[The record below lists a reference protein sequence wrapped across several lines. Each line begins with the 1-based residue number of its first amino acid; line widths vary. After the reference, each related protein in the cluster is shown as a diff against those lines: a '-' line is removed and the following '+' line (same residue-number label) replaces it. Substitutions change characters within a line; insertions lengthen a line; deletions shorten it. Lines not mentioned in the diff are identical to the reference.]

1 MDFIPQIK
9 MDFIPDD
16 EEDIDNDEKPL
27 IESDDEDDELP
38 VQPSSTEPIK
48 EIVEEPS
55 NPRDE
60 MNTHEIFSNAP
71 IKFKKNGQPKKARK
85 PMTDEHK
92 LKMKTAR
99 EKKQKEKRESMVILK
114 QEKDLLRIKKVKE
127 VTQLK
132 DEVENNIKPNSL
144 INACGVKQ
152 YHYSNNMDV
161 EKAVLDGITKYE
173 IVRKQRKLEKKQ
185 MKEEEEAKSKVQQTL
200 LRAINP
206 RDNNMFSGC
215 Y

>member
-16 EEDIDNDEKPL
+16 EENIDNDENPL
-27 IESDDEDDELP
+27 VESDDEEEDELP
-38 VQPSSTEPIK
+38 VQPPPTEPIK

-60 MNTHEIFSNAP
+60 MNTAEIFSNAP

-85 PMTDEHK
+85 PMSDEHK

-127 VTQLK
+127 VTELK
-132 DEVENNIKPNSL
+132 DEVENNIKP
-144 INACGVKQ
+144 KQ

-173 IVRKQRKLEKKQ
+173 IVRKQRKLEKRQK
-185 MKEEEEAKSKVQQTL
+185 KEEEEAKSKVQQTL

-206 RDNNMFSGC
+206 RDNNPFSMC

>member
-1 MDFIPQIK
+1 MDFIPEIK
-9 MDFIPDD
+9 MDFIPD
-16 EEDIDNDEKPL
+16 EEEIDNEQNPL

-38 VQPSSTEPIK
+38 VQPSPTPPLQ

-55 NPRDE
+55 NPRDK
-60 MNTHEIFSNAP
+60 MNTDEIFSDAP
-71 IKFKKNGQPKKARK
+71 IKFKKNGQPKKTRK

-132 DEVENNIKPNSL
+132 DEVENNVKP
-144 INACGVKQ
+144 KQ

-173 IVRKQRKLEKKQ
+173 IVRKQRKLEKKKK
-185 MKEEEEAKSKVQQTL
+185 KEEEDAKSQVQQTL

-206 RDNNMFSGC
+206 RDNNMFAGC

>member
-16 EEDIDNDEKPL
+16 EEDIDNDENPL
-27 IESDDEDDELP
+27 VESDDEEDELP
-38 VQPSSTEPIK
+38 VQPPPTEPIK

-60 MNTHEIFSNAP
+60 MNTAEIFSNAP

-85 PMTDEHK
+85 HMSDDHK

-127 VTQLK
+127 VTELK
-132 DEVENNIKPNSL
+132 DEVENNIKP
-144 INACGVKQ
+144 KQ

-173 IVRKQRKLEKKQ
+173 IVRKQRKLEKRQ
-185 MKEEEEAKSKVQQTL
+185 LKEEEEAKSKVQQTL

-206 RDNNMFSGC
+206 RDNNPFMGC

>member
-16 EEDIDNDEKPL
+16 EEDIDNDENPL
-27 IESDDEDDELP
+27 VESDDEEEDELP
-38 VQPSSTEPIK
+38 VQPSPTEPIK

-60 MNTHEIFSNAP
+60 MNTAEIFSNAP

-85 PMTDEHK
+85 PMSDEHK

-127 VTQLK
+127 VTELK
-132 DEVENNIKPNSL
+132 DEVENNIKP
-144 INACGVKQ
+144 KQ

-173 IVRKQRKLEKKQ
+173 IVRKQRKLEKKK

-206 RDNNMFSGC
+206 RDTNMFSGC

>member
-16 EEDIDNDEKPL
+16 EEDIDNDENPL
-27 IESDDEDDELP
+27 VERSDDEDDELP
-38 VQPSSTEPIK
+38 IQPPHTEPIK

-60 MNTHEIFSNAP
+60 MNTAEIFSNAP

-85 PMTDEHK
+85 PMSDEHK

-127 VTQLK
+127 VTELK
-132 DEVENNIKPNSL
+132 DEVENNIKP
-144 INACGVKQ
+144 KQ

-173 IVRKQRKLEKKQ
+173 IVRKQRKLEKKK

-206 RDNNMFSGC
+206 RDTNMFSGC

>member
-16 EEDIDNDEKPL
+16 EEDIDNDENPL
-27 IESDDEDDELP
+27 VESDDEEDELP
-38 VQPSSTEPIK
+38 VQPPPTEPIK

-60 MNTHEIFSNAP
+60 MNTAEIFSNAP

-85 PMTDEHK
+85 PMSDEHK

-127 VTQLK
+127 VIELK
-132 DEVENNIKPNSL
+132 DEVENNIKP
-144 INACGVKQ
+144 KQ

-185 MKEEEEAKSKVQQTL
+185 MKEEDEAKSKVQQTL

-206 RDNNMFSGC
+206 RDNNMFAGC

>member
-16 EEDIDNDEKPL
+16 EEDIDNDENPL
-27 IESDDEDDELP
+27 VESDDEEEDELP
-38 VQPSSTEPIK
+38 VQPSPTEPIK

-60 MNTHEIFSNAP
+60 MNTAEIFSNAP

-85 PMTDEHK
+85 PMSDDHK

-127 VTQLK
+127 VTELK
-132 DEVENNIKPNSL
+132 DEVENNIKP
-144 INACGVKQ
+144 KQ

-173 IVRKQRKLEKKQ
+173 IVRKQRKLEKKK

-206 RDNNMFSGC
+206 RDTNMFSGC

>member
-16 EEDIDNDEKPL
+16 EEDIDNDENPL
-27 IESDDEDDELP
+27 VESDDEEDELP
-38 VQPSSTEPIK
+38 VQPPPTEPIK

-60 MNTHEIFSNAP
+60 MNTAEIFSNAP

-85 PMTDEHK
+85 PMSDEHK

-127 VTQLK
+127 VKELK
-132 DEVENNIKPNSL
+132 DEVENNIKP
-144 INACGVKQ
+144 KQ
-152 YHYSNNMDV
+152 NNIDV

-173 IVRKQRKLEKKQ
+173 IVRKQRKLEKKKK
-185 MKEEEEAKSKVQQTL
+185 KEEEEAKSKVQQTL

-206 RDNNMFSGC
+206 RDTNMFAGC

>member
-1 MDFIPQIK
+1 MDFIPEIK
-9 MDFIPDD
+9 MDFIPDEEEIED
-16 EEDIDNDEKPL
+16 EQNPL

-38 VQPSSTEPIK
+38 VQPSPTPPLQ

-55 NPRDE
+55 NPRDK
-60 MNTHEIFSNAP
+60 MNTDEIFSDAP
-71 IKFKKNGQPKKARK
+71 IKFKKNGQPKKIRK

-132 DEVENNIKPNSL
+132 DEVENNVKP
-144 INACGVKQ
+144 KQ
-152 YHYSNNMDV
+152 YHYSNNLDV

-173 IVRKQRKLEKKQ
+173 IVRKQRKLEKKKK
-185 MKEEEEAKSKVQQTL
+185 KEEEDAKSQVQQTL

-206 RDNNMFSGC
+206 RDNNPFMGC

>member
-16 EEDIDNDEKPL
+16 EEDIDNDENPL
-27 IESDDEDDELP
+27 VESDDEEEDELP
-38 VQPSSTEPIK
+38 VQPSPTEPIK

-60 MNTHEIFSNAP
+60 MNTAEIFSNAP

-85 PMTDEHK
+85 PMSDEHK

-127 VTQLK
+127 VTELK
-132 DEVENNIKPNSL
+132 DEVENNIKP
-144 INACGVKQ
+144 KQ

>member
-9 MDFIPDD
+9 MDFIPEDK
-16 EEDIDNDEKPL
+16 EDIDNDENPL
-27 IESDDEDDELP
+27 VESDDEDEDDEELP
-38 VQPSSTEPIK
+38 VQPPPTEPIK

-60 MNTHEIFSNAP
+60 MNTAEIFSNAP

-85 PMTDEHK
+85 PMSDEHK

-127 VTQLK
+127 VTELK
-132 DEVENNIKPNSL
+132 DEVENNIKP
-144 INACGVKQ
+144 KQ

-173 IVRKQRKLEKKQ
+173 IVRKQRKLEKKK

-206 RDNNMFSGC
+206 RDTNMFSGC

>member
-16 EEDIDNDEKPL
+16 EEDIDNDENPL
-27 IESDDEDDELP
+27 VESDDEEEDELP
-38 VQPSSTEPIK
+38 VQPSPTEPIK

-60 MNTHEIFSNAP
+60 MNTAEIFSNAP

-85 PMTDEHK
+85 PMSDEHK

-127 VTQLK
+127 VIELK
-132 DEVENNIKPNSL
+132 DEVENNIKP
-144 INACGVKQ
+144 KQ

-185 MKEEEEAKSKVQQTL
+185 MKEEDEAKSKVQQTL

-206 RDNNMFSGC
+206 RDNNPFMGC

>member
-16 EEDIDNDEKPL
+16 EEDIDNDENPL
-27 IESDDEDDELP
+27 VESDDEEEDELP
-38 VQPSSTEPIK
+38 VQPSPTEPIK

-60 MNTHEIFSNAP
+60 MNTAEIFSNAP

-85 PMTDEHK
+85 PMSDEHK

-127 VTQLK
+127 VTELK
-132 DEVENNIKPNSL
+132 DEVENNIKP
-144 INACGVKQ
+144 KQ

-173 IVRKQRKLEKKQ
+173 IVRKQRKLEKKK

-206 RDNNMFSGC
+206 RDNNPFHLC

>member
-16 EEDIDNDEKPL
+16 EEDIDNDENPL
-27 IESDDEDDELP
+27 VESDDEEEDELP
-38 VQPSSTEPIK
+38 VQPPPTEPIK

-60 MNTHEIFSNAP
+60 MNTAEIFSNAP

-85 PMTDEHK
+85 PMSDEHK

-127 VTQLK
+127 VTELK
-132 DEVENNIKPNSL
+132 DEVENNIKP
-144 INACGVKQ
+144 KQ

-173 IVRKQRKLEKKQ
+173 IVRKQRKLEKKK

-206 RDNNMFSGC
+206 RDTNMFSGC

>member
-16 EEDIDNDEKPL
+16 KEDIDNDENPL
-27 IESDDEDDELP
+27 VESDDEDEDEEELP
-38 VQPSSTEPIK
+38 VQPPPTEPIK

-60 MNTHEIFSNAP
+60 MNTAEIFSNAP

-85 PMTDEHK
+85 PMSDDHK

-127 VTQLK
+127 VTELK
-132 DEVENNIKPNSL
+132 DEVENNIKP
-144 INACGVKQ
+144 KQ

-185 MKEEEEAKSKVQQTL
+185 MKEEDEAKSKVQQTL

-206 RDNNMFSGC
+206 RDTNMFSGC

>member
-16 EEDIDNDEKPL
+16 EEDIDNDENPL
-27 IESDDEDDELP
+27 VESDDEEEDELP
-38 VQPSSTEPIK
+38 VQPPPTEPIK

-60 MNTHEIFSNAP
+60 MNTAEIFSNAP
-71 IKFKKNGQPKKARK
+71 MKFKKNGQPKKARK
-85 PMTDEHK
+85 PMSDDHK

-127 VTQLK
+127 VTELK
-132 DEVENNIKPNSL
+132 DEVENNIKP
-144 INACGVKQ
+144 KQ

-173 IVRKQRKLEKKQ
+173 IVRKQRKLEKKK

-206 RDNNMFSGC
+206 RDTNMFSGC

>member
-1 MDFIPQIK
+1 M
-9 MDFIPDD
+9 
-16 EEDIDNDEKPL
+16 
-27 IESDDEDDELP
+27 S
-38 VQPSSTEPIK
+38 
-48 EIVEEPS
+48 
-55 NPRDE
+55 
-60 MNTHEIFSNAP
+60 
-71 IKFKKNGQPKKARK
+71 
-85 PMTDEHK
+85 DEHK

-127 VTQLK
+127 VTELK
-132 DEVENNIKPNSL
+132 DEVENNIKP
-144 INACGVKQ
+144 KQ

-185 MKEEEEAKSKVQQTL
+185 LKEEEEAKSKVQQTL

-206 RDNNMFSGC
+206 RDNNPFMGC

>member
-16 EEDIDNDEKPL
+16 EEDIDNDENPL
-27 IESDDEDDELP
+27 VESDDEEEDELP
-38 VQPSSTEPIK
+38 VQPSPTEPIK

-60 MNTHEIFSNAP
+60 MNTAEIFSNAP

-85 PMTDEHK
+85 PMSDDHK

-127 VTQLK
+127 VTELK
-132 DEVENNIKPNSL
+132 DEVENNIKP
-144 INACGVKQ
+144 KQ

>member
-16 EEDIDNDEKPL
+16 EEDIDNDENPL
-27 IESDDEDDELP
+27 VESDDEEEDELP
-38 VQPSSTEPIK
+38 VQPSPTEPIK

-60 MNTHEIFSNAP
+60 MNTAEIFSNAP

-85 PMTDEHK
+85 PMSDEHK

-127 VTQLK
+127 VTELK
-132 DEVENNIKPNSL
+132 DEVENNIKP
-144 INACGVKQ
+144 KQ

-173 IVRKQRKLEKKQ
+173 IVRKQRKLEKKK

-206 RDNNMFSGC
+206 RDNNPFMGC

>member
-16 EEDIDNDEKPL
+16 IDNDENPL
-27 IESDDEDDELP
+27 VESDDEEEDELP
-38 VQPSSTEPIK
+38 VQPPPTEPIK

-60 MNTHEIFSNAP
+60 MNTAEIFSNAP

-85 PMTDEHK
+85 PMSDEHK

-127 VTQLK
+127 VTELK
-132 DEVENNIKPNSL
+132 DEVENNIKP
-144 INACGVKQ
+144 KQ
-152 YHYSNNMDV
+152 NNIDV

-173 IVRKQRKLEKKQ
+173 IVRKQRKL
-185 MKEEEEAKSKVQQTL
+185 
-200 LRAINP
+200 
-206 RDNNMFSGC
+206 
-215 Y
+215 

>member
-16 EEDIDNDEKPL
+16 EEDIDNDENPL
-27 IESDDEDDELP
+27 VESDDEEEDELP
-38 VQPSSTEPIK
+38 VQPSPTEPIK

-60 MNTHEIFSNAP
+60 MNTAEIFSNAP

-85 PMTDEHK
+85 PMSDDHK

-127 VTQLK
+127 VTELK
-132 DEVENNIKPNSL
+132 DEVENNIKP
-144 INACGVKQ
+144 KQ

-185 MKEEEEAKSKVQQTL
+185 LKEEEEAKSKVQQTL

-206 RDNNMFSGC
+206 RDNNPFMGC

>member
-16 EEDIDNDEKPL
+16 EEDIDNDENPL
-27 IESDDEDDELP
+27 VESDDEEEDELP
-38 VQPSSTEPIK
+38 VQPPPTEPIK

-60 MNTHEIFSNAP
+60 MNTAEIFSNAP

-85 PMTDEHK
+85 PMSDEHK

-127 VTQLK
+127 VTELK
-132 DEVENNIKPNSL
+132 DEVENNIKP
-144 INACGVKQ
+144 KQ

-173 IVRKQRKLEKKQ
+173 IVRKQRKLEKKKK
-185 MKEEEEAKSKVQQTL
+185 KEEEEAKSKVQQTL

-206 RDNNMFSGC
+206 RDNNPFSMC

>member
-16 EEDIDNDEKPL
+16 EEDIDNDENPL
-27 IESDDEDDELP
+27 VESDDEEDELP
-38 VQPSSTEPIK
+38 VQPSPTEPIK

-60 MNTHEIFSNAP
+60 MNTAEIFSNAP

-85 PMTDEHK
+85 PMSDDHK

-127 VTQLK
+127 VTELK
-132 DEVENNIKPNSL
+132 DEVENNIKP
-144 INACGVKQ
+144 KQ

-185 MKEEEEAKSKVQQTL
+185 LKEEEEAKSKVQQTL

-206 RDNNMFSGC
+206 RDNNPFMGC

>member
-16 EEDIDNDEKPL
+16 EEDIDNDENPL
-27 IESDDEDDELP
+27 VESDDEEEDELP
-38 VQPSSTEPIK
+38 VQPSPTEPIK

-60 MNTHEIFSNAP
+60 MNTAEIFSNAP

-85 PMTDEHK
+85 PMSDDHK

-99 EKKQKEKRESMVILK
+99 EKKQKEKRDSMVILK

-127 VTQLK
+127 VIELK
-132 DEVENNIKPNSL
+132 DEVENNIKP
-144 INACGVKQ
+144 KQ

>member
-16 EEDIDNDEKPL
+16 EEDIDNDENPL
-27 IESDDEDDELP
+27 VESDDEEDELP
-38 VQPSSTEPIK
+38 VQPPPTEPIK

-60 MNTHEIFSNAP
+60 MNTAEIFSNAP

-85 PMTDEHK
+85 PMSDDHK

-127 VTQLK
+127 VTELK
-132 DEVENNIKPNSL
+132 DEVENNIKP
-144 INACGVKQ
+144 KQ

-185 MKEEEEAKSKVQQTL
+185 LKEEEEAKSKVQQTL

-206 RDNNMFSGC
+206 RDNNPFMGC

>member
-16 EEDIDNDEKPL
+16 KEDIDNDENPL
-27 IESDDEDDELP
+27 VESDDEDEDEEELP
-38 VQPSSTEPIK
+38 VQPPPTEPIK

-60 MNTHEIFSNAP
+60 MNTAEIFSNAP

-85 PMTDEHK
+85 PMSDDHK

-127 VTQLK
+127 VTELK
-132 DEVENNIKPNSL
+132 DEVENNIKP
-144 INACGVKQ
+144 KQ

-173 IVRKQRKLEKKQ
+173 IVRKQRKLEKKK

-206 RDNNMFSGC
+206 RDTNMFSGC

>member
-16 EEDIDNDEKPL
+16 EEDIDNDENPL
-27 IESDDEDDELP
+27 VESDDEEEDELP
-38 VQPSSTEPIK
+38 VQPPPTEPIK

-60 MNTHEIFSNAP
+60 MNTAEIFSNAP

-85 PMTDEHK
+85 PMSDDHK

-127 VTQLK
+127 VTELK
-132 DEVENNIKPNSL
+132 DEVENNIKP
-144 INACGVKQ
+144 KQ

-173 IVRKQRKLEKKQ
+173 IVRKQRKLEKRQ
-185 MKEEEEAKSKVQQTL
+185 LKEEEEAKSKVQQTL

>member
-16 EEDIDNDEKPL
+16 EEDIDNDENPL
-27 IESDDEDDELP
+27 VESDEEEDELP
-38 VQPSSTEPIK
+38 VQPPPTEPIK

-60 MNTHEIFSNAP
+60 MNTAEIFSNAP

-85 PMTDEHK
+85 PMSDEHK

-127 VTQLK
+127 VTELK
-132 DEVENNIKPNSL
+132 DEVENNIKP
-144 INACGVKQ
+144 KQ
-152 YHYSNNMDV
+152 NNIDV

-173 IVRKQRKLEKKQ
+173 IVRKQRKLEKKKK
-185 MKEEEEAKSKVQQTL
+185 KEEEEAKSKVQQTL

-206 RDNNMFSGC
+206 RDTNMFAGC

>member
-16 EEDIDNDEKPL
+16 EEDIDNDENPL
-27 IESDDEDDELP
+27 VESDDEDVELP
-38 VQPSSTEPIK
+38 VQPSPTEPIK

-60 MNTHEIFSNAP
+60 MNTAEIFSNAP

-85 PMTDEHK
+85 PMSDDHK

-127 VTQLK
+127 VTELK
-132 DEVENNIKPNSL
+132 DEVENNIKP
-144 INACGVKQ
+144 KQ

-173 IVRKQRKLEKKQ
+173 IVRKQRKLEKKKQ
-185 MKEEEEAKSKVQQTL
+185 KEEDDAKSKIQETL

-206 RDNNMFSGC
+206 RDTNMFAGC